1 MEDSLP
7 TIIILLVCGGVA
19 AAIANQKGRSAI
31 GWFFAGFLLGLVGI
45 VIVAV
50 LPNLKE
56 EREKHEAHYRER
68 RRLREQLR
76 QEKMKNEAF
85 RQHTASRLDTHDDA
99 LGIDTRGGG
108 AALPHHDRPKSLPQR
123 TPAAGGPAAS
133 ARKGEPSDGEW
144 YYMANGDTQGPVDF
158 EKLKQLYRNRV
169 ITLSSFVW
177 NPGMDDWKTL
187 SSVPELNR

>member
-31 GWFFAGFLLGLVGI
+31 GWFFGGFFLGLVGI

-85 RQHTASRLDTHDDA
+85 RQHAASRLDSHDNA
-99 LGIDTRGGG
+99 LGIDTRGSG
-108 AALPHHDRPKSLPQR
+108 AALPHHDRPKSLPE
-123 TPAAGGPAAS
+123 TAPTSG
-133 ARKGEPSDGEW
+133 GEW
-144 YYMANGDTQGPVDF
+144 YYMANGDTQGPVNF
-158 EKLKQLYRNRV
+158 EKLRELYRDRV
-169 ITLSSFVW
+169 LTLSSFVW